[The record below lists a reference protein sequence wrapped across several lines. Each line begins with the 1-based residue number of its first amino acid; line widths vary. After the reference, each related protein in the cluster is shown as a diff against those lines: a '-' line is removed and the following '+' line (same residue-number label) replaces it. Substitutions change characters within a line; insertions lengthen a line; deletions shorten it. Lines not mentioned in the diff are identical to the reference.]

1 MTKRKG
7 FTLIELLVVIAII
20 GILSAVGLI
29 ALNGA
34 REKAR
39 DSQRKSDVGQIR
51 TGLALYYD
59 TNNNYPGSD
68 TGVANGHTTDATEG
82 TNPTMPTTGG
92 VLTTTVKWVRV
103 DSLGSCVAPGCAGAA
118 GADLMYDALVAGQ
131 KYISRLPQAPASG
144 GAAGSTMQTY
154 WYASC
159 AGAGSSAIGNGAF
172 AIASELERPAT
183 TGTMWI
189 VNSTN
194 GTAAETTAAATYCN

>member
-1 MTKRKG
+1 MTQRKG

-39 DSQRKSDVGQIR
+39 DSQRKSDLGQLR

-59 TNNNYPGSD
+59 TNNDYPSSD
-68 TGVANGHTTDATEG
+68 AGTANGHTTDNAEG
-82 TNPTMPTTGG
+82 TNPTLPTAGTGSIA
-92 VLTTTVKWVRV
+92 TTTVKWVRA
-103 DSLGSCVAPGCAGAA
+103 DSGPIAGFSAA
-118 GADLMYDALVAGQ
+118 GDLLFDALVAGQ
-131 KYISRLPQAPASG
+131 KYISRLPAAPNG
-144 GAAGSTMQTY
+144 GANNSMKQY

-159 AGAGSSAIGNGAF
+159 TTAGAIGNTAY
-172 AIASELERPAT
+172 AIATELERPADST
-183 TGTMWI
+183 KQMWI

-194 GTAAETTAAATYCN
+194 GTAAETTPAATYCS